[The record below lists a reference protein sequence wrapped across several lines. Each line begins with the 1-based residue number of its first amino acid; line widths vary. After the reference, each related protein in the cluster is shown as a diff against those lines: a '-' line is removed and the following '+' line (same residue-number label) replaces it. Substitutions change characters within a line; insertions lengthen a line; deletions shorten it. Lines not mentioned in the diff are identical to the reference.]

1 MKVWTFV
8 MSNTVFRSE
17 GTASGVR
24 ATELKADKVKI
35 VCVDSRLLSP
45 QT

>member
-1 MKVWTFV
+1 
-8 MSNTVFRSE
+8 MSNTILRSE
-17 GTASGVR
+17 GTAAGVR
-24 ATELKADKVKI
+24 TTELKADKVKI